1 METAGV
7 TEGPNDFL
15 FRANAK
21 VATGVDSEKFF
32 ELLISRLTT
41 DGI

>member
-1 METAGV
+1 VGDQ
-7 TEGPNDFL
+7 P

-41 DGI
+41 AGI